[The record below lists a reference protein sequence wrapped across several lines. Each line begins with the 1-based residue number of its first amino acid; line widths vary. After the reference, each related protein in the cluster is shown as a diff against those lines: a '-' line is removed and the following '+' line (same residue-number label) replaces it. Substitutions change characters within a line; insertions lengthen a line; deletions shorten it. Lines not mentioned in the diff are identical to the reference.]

1 MRMPWGARVWIAA
14 WQGDRPARWL
24 LFGIFI
30 VLPAIV
36 LLFDLKP

>member
-14 WQGDRPARWL
+14 WQGGRPAHWL

-30 VLPAIV
+30 ALQAIV